1 VDLGIALDGNGRLG
15 QPAAVT
21 AVAGAADLLGYGSV
35 WCIGPWAATL
45 VGAVVA
51 VSGRVRI
58 GVETHD
64 PEAARAAR
72 TIAGERLLVVDR
84 LPMWVSPVSAASTT
98 PTGPV
103 RIDAPARTIAQV
115 AEELDAA
122 RRLGVT
128 EVVVR
133 LTDDPGIDDAL
144 AAYAELAELV
154 EGPCAG
160 HR

>member
-1 VDLGIALDGNGRLG
+1 MDLGIALDGNGRLG

-21 AVAGAADLLGYGSV
+21 ALAGAADLLGYGSV

-58 GVETHD
+58 GIETHD
-64 PEAARAAR
+64 PGTISAARAVGGDR
-72 TIAGERLLVVDR
+72 LVVVERLPLWFRPVGETST
-84 LPMWVSPVSAASTT
+84 LPS
-98 PTGPV
+98 GPV
-103 RIDAPARTIAQV
+103 RIDAPARAIGEVSAGIVQ
-115 AEELDAA
+115 AC
-122 RRLGVT
+122 RLGIS

-133 LTDDPGIDDAL
+133 LTDDPEIDEAL

-154 EGPCAG
+154 EGPRTG